1 MSDLPQ
7 SLTASTQE
15 QARLLL
21 DPALL
26 TPLGHLLR
34 GEVSAAQLAR
44 ACGLSVQQAHH
55 RLTRL
60 RAAGLVVVTQ
70 EQPRAGR
77 PVKRYRAAVQAFHV
91 PFALT
96 DHATLADL
104 VAGLHRDLLARQHE
118 RVGRM
123 LAAQPGRTL
132 NIHLNARGQVTL
144 DFDGFEDVL
153 DSAISAH
160 RLAYL
165 SAADA
170 QELDARVQALFEWLD
185 EHAQSRA
192 DGLVPRLL
200 GVFLTPGD
208 G

>member
-1 MSDLPQ
+1 MGDLP
-7 SLTASTQE
+7 SLTVSTPG

-26 TPLGHLLR
+26 SPLGHLLR
-34 GEVSAAQLAR
+34 GEVSAAELAR

-70 EQPRAGR
+70 EQARAGR
-77 PVKRYRAAVQAFHV
+77 PVKRYRAAAQAFRV

-96 DHATLADL
+96 DHATLSEL
-104 VAGLHRDLLARQHE
+104 VAGLHRDPLAQQHE

-123 LAAQPGRTL
+123 LAAQPGRHL

-153 DSAISAH
+153 DSVISAH
-160 RLAYL
+160 RLVHL
-165 SAADA
+165 SPADA
-170 QELDARVQALFEWLD
+170 QELETRLQALFDWLD
-185 EHAQSRA
+185 DRAQSRA
-192 DGLVPRLL
+192 EGLVPRLL

>member
-1 MSDLPQ
+1 MGDLP
-7 SLTASTQE
+7 SLTVSTPG

-26 TPLGHLLR
+26 SPLGYLLR
-34 GEVSAAQLAR
+34 GEVSAAELAR

-70 EQPRAGR
+70 EQARAGR
-77 PVKRYRAAVQAFHV
+77 PVKRYRAAAQAFRV

-96 DHATLADL
+96 DHATLSEL
-104 VAGLHRDLLARQHE
+104 VAGLHRDPLAQQHE

-123 LAAQPGRTL
+123 LAAQPGRHL

-153 DSAISAH
+153 DSVISAH
-160 RLAYL
+160 RLVHL
-165 SAADA
+165 SPADA
-170 QELDARVQALFEWLD
+170 QELETRLQALFDWLD
-185 EHAQSRA
+185 ARAQSRA
-192 DGLVPRLL
+192 EGLVPRLL

>member
-1 MSDLPQ
+1 MGDLP
-7 SLTASTQE
+7 SLTVSTPG

-26 TPLGHLLR
+26 SPLGYLLR
-34 GEVSAAQLAR
+34 GEVSAAELAR

-70 EQPRAGR
+70 EQARAGR
-77 PVKRYRAAVQAFHV
+77 PVKRYRAAAQAFRV

-96 DHATLADL
+96 DHATLSEL
-104 VAGLHRDLLARQHE
+104 VAGLHRDPLAQQHE

-123 LAAQPGRTL
+123 LAAQPGRHL

-153 DSAISAH
+153 DSVISAH
-160 RLAYL
+160 RLVHL
-165 SAADA
+165 SPADA
-170 QELDARVQALFEWLD
+170 QELETRLQALFDWLD